1 MLEHISFS
9 VLREVITKES
19 IIIKE
24 TKEKATN
31 TNKDGRDQE
40 MGDVMVKD
48 LTKGLQTNL
57 EANISPKIMGTIEA
71 EIEIEI
77 ETAAGEIG
85 KATDKGREKGD
96 IDFI

>member
-1 MLEHISFS
+1 
-9 VLREVITKES
+9 
-19 IIIKE
+19 
-24 TKEKATN
+24 
-31 TNKDGRDQE
+31 
-40 MGDVMVKD
+40 MGKD

-71 EIEIEI
+71 EIEK

-85 KATDKGREKGD
+85 KATDKGREIGD